1 MMKNDIL
8 NTKKFGYKFYFQD
21 GDNQIA
27 CFGSFF
33 TGKEEVY
40 INDDL
45 VSSKRSMGF
54 KSKHQFEFARQS
66 YQIEYAMKNILS
78 GRLECTFFK
87 NKQLMEQQEQT
98 SISLL
103 KDPKKA
109 VWFIG
114 GNFVVGILSGI
125 VGYYFLSVILGG

>member
-1 MMKNDIL
+1 MKNDIL

-45 VSSKRSMGF
+45 VSSKYSVGF
-54 KSKHQFEFARQS
+54 KSKHRFQFAEDD
-66 YQIEYAMKNILS
+66 YQVEYEMENIFS
-78 GRLECTFFK
+78 GRVAWSFFK
-87 NKQLMEQQEQT
+87 NKQLIEQQKQT
-98 SISLL
+98 VL

-109 VWFIG
+109 VLFIVSCFLIG
-114 GNFVVGILSGI
+114 VLSGI
-125 VGYYFLSVILGG
+125 AGYKLLSIILGA